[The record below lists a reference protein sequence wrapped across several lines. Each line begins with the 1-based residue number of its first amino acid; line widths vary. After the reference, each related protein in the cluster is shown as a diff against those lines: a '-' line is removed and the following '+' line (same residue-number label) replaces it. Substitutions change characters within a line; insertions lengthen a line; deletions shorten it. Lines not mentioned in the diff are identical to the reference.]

1 MAGSE
6 LDDAPEDEVVNSSF
20 LEKRVCDRKDLD
32 NKNTCSNSS
41 SSVDRRDIV
50 NQNTC
55 CRNLSSSKSMVNS
68 EQSINALD
76 TPEDEVV
83 DSSSLE
89 KRVCDRRDIDNKNTW
104 SESTANKNT
113 CCSDSSSSEST
124 VKSEE
129 SIDVLTEVRETV
141 SELFPRLYLSGSE
154 GARNE
159 FELLVK
165 TVARYVGKKFYAIK
179 REKIAP
185 TASDTKNVIRAIIKG
200 IIHDNYPNRAFFQLL
215 NRWAR
220 KHKQDFSLDSFN
232 TLVVLACNLEQSN
245 CNLSHLL
252 LNSRDFIILPPGKT
266 RQKIMVKYAAPEK
279 GKHVDPLDNAVDRID
294 LTIRL
299 LYSGSHS
306 THDIYFSRVR
316 MNSVKTK
323 HDLTLPKAIFLP
335 PDLDNTGSKS
345 KSLDLLANS
354 KNVEFDLL
362 GNSKN
367 VDFNPNKISQSQTR
381 ASKSKS
387 LDSLAT
393 ICAPKRPLQ
402 NSPDNNNMTKTK
414 KRCTTNDS
422 STNSMEKSQNSMEIS
437 PKTSVQPQIKP
448 AYSFNTSPLLGY
460 HMPQSFKNVF
470 GGT

>member
-165 TVARYVGKKFYAIK
+165 TVARYVGKNF
-179 REKIAP
+179 
-185 TASDTKNVIRAIIKG
+185 
-200 IIHDNYPNRAFFQLL
+200 
-215 NRWAR
+215 
-220 KHKQDFSLDSFN
+220 
-232 TLVVLACNLEQSN
+232 
-245 CNLSHLL
+245 
-252 LNSRDFIILPPGKT
+252 
-266 RQKIMVKYAAPEK
+266 
-279 GKHVDPLDNAVDRID
+279 
-294 LTIRL
+294 
-299 LYSGSHS
+299 
-306 THDIYFSRVR
+306 
-316 MNSVKTK
+316 
-323 HDLTLPKAIFLP
+323 
-335 PDLDNTGSKS
+335 
-345 KSLDLLANS
+345 
-354 KNVEFDLL
+354 
-362 GNSKN
+362 
-367 VDFNPNKISQSQTR
+367 
-381 ASKSKS
+381 
-387 LDSLAT
+387 
-393 ICAPKRPLQ
+393 
-402 NSPDNNNMTKTK
+402 
-414 KRCTTNDS
+414 
-422 STNSMEKSQNSMEIS
+422 
-437 PKTSVQPQIKP
+437 
-448 AYSFNTSPLLGY
+448 
-460 HMPQSFKNVF
+460 MP
-470 GGT
+470 